1 MRKHAAVNRLAW
13 PEEEGEDIMHGFF
26 SDQNNHPNQ
35 SPLRERTK
43 GTQLPKIAGSMIR
56 HRIKFGALPPWS
68 DPGRGKAE
76 VSQSVSG

>member
-1 MRKHAAVNRLAW
+1 MA
-13 PEEEGEDIMHGFF
+13 F
-26 SDQNNHPNQ
+26 SATKITIPTSHPLR
-35 SPLRERTK
+35 LRERTK